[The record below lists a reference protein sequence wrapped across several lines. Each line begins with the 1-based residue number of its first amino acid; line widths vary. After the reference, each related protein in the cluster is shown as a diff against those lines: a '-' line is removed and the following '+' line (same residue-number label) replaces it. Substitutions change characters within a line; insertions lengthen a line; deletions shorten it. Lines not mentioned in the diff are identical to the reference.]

1 MALANLKRCFFP
13 KERLGRKGFI
23 IIFLC
28 AILSIAVI
36 AMLAF
41 FLWYY
46 YHSSSFLQFNLELEF
61 DVLVGWF
68 CLITGFVP
76 LAVLFLLFNTYACFN
91 YSPHVGFGFIVA
103 AIIVDLL
110 YAFYNIQCLRRCR
123 DLGRSWL
130 FCLYH
135 FTIHL
140 CCSLAKANN
149 KGNKNLLYE

>member
-1 MALANLKRCFFP
+1 MALANLKKFLSP

-23 IIFLC
+23 ILFLC

-36 AMLAF
+36 ALLAF

-46 YHSSSFLQFNLELEF
+46 YHSYSFLQFNLELEF

-76 LAVLFLLFNTYACFN
+76 LAVFLLLFNTYACIN
-91 YSPHVGFGFIVA
+91 YSPHVGYGFIGA

-110 YAFYNIQCLRRCR
+110 YAFYIIQCIRRCR

-130 FCLYH
+130 YCLIPFYNP
-135 FTIHL
+135 FV
-140 CCSLAKANN
+140 
-149 KGNKNLLYE
+149 LLFGKSKQQGEQGVAL